1 MSPILGILG
10 ISYSLYYVFTKPSA
24 GFNGFLDMPSL
35 VLLLLMPPSIM
46 LLSHSLSDCL
56 LGIATLLKALFKPQ
70 AREEK
75 HIINLLTKASSLVRS
90 EGIGSLVNVRKVA
103 NYPLLKMALFNYQ
116 QLYCR

>member
-56 LGIATLLKALFKPQ
+56 LGIATLLKALFLSLKL
-70 AREEK
+70 EK
-75 HIINLLTKASSLVRS
+75 KSILL
-90 EGIGSLVNVRKVA
+90 I
-103 NYPLLKMALFNYQ
+103 F
-116 QLYCR
+116 